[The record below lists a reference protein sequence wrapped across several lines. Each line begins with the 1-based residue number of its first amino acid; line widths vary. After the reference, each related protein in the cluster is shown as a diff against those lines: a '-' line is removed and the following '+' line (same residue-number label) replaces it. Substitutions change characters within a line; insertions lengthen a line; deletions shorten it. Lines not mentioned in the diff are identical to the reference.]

1 MRRAALWIGMLA
13 GLVAAGGC
21 QSLAPVGKYPRAGSD
36 DALARL
42 VAVLPGE
49 YDNHEQVAHGR
60 TEPAPTRIQHELLL
74 VDRDRDAFT
83 WLWRLRSADKAAT
96 TSTWLLRAQAG
107 EKGGHVRI
115 VPYRPLDAAGVEAAF
130 GKAPKTFKFVAEQW
144 AELAPCALDGAWD
157 GTKFVAAAS
166 VEACSALLPGLGE
179 TAALLPLRLQL
190 DGDMLRTA
198 TFSDSAR
205 GADAIELARRVRW
218 FDGWAAING
227 GGPQAKAANQDWH
240 LDRDLRLSSEGG
252 RAALKWRDGS
262 PSGYTL
268 ELERTAYPERK
279 LTVLQLNVIDDRSGA
294 TLTYA
299 WSDPQ
304 AQSIGVNLGWLQA
317 GLTQAPPAK
326 AER

>member
-1 MRRAALWIGMLA
+1 MQRAQLGIGLLA
-13 GLVAAGGC
+13 GLTALAGC
-21 QSLAPVGKYPRAGSD
+21 QAMAPVGKYPRGGAED
-36 DALARL
+36 PMARL
-42 VAVLPGE
+42 ASALPGE
-49 YDNHEQVAHGR
+49 YDNHEQVAHSRGGA
-60 TEPAPTRIQHELLL
+60 APSRVQHELLL
-74 VDRDRDAFT
+74 VDPGRDTST
-83 WLWRLRSADKAAT
+83 WLWRLRSVDKPTLA
-96 TSTWLLRAQAG
+96 STWLLRAQAA

-115 VPYRPLDAAGVEAAF
+115 VPYRPLDAAAADAAF
-130 GKAPKTFKFVAEQW
+130 GKTPDAFKFVAAQW
-144 AELAPCALDGAWD
+144 AELAPCALDGSWD

-190 DGDMLRTA
+190 DADMLRVA

-205 GADAIELARRVRW
+205 GADAVELARRVRW

-262 PSGYTL
+262 ASGYTL
-268 ELERTAYPERK
+268 ELERTEYPERK

-299 WSDPQ
+299 WTDPQ
-304 AQSIGVNLGWLQA
+304 AQAIGMNLGWLQA
-317 GLTQAPPAK
+317 GFTQAPPAK
-326 AER
+326 SGR